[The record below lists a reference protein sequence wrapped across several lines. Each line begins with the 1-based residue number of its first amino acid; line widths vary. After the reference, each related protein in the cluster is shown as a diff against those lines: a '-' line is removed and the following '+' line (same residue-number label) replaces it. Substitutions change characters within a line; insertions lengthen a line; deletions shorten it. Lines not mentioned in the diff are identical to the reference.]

1 MEVLFGIGLAIGGI
15 LLVMVLRSF
24 TTLFH
29 ELGHAIPALLFS
41 KEKVQVYVG
50 TYGDTKDGASL
61 SLGRLDIFFKF
72 NFLAW
77 NIGMC
82 RHQGQSKV
90 WQNFLIIVG
99 GPIASL
105 MIAVPLLLF
114 LPQAEAQPLLH
125 FAIFVFLGAALL
137 DLVSNLFPY
146 GNQMYT
152 DSGKSIYNDGM
163 QLLGLWKRGS
173 LPTVYFEMEKL
184 MSQKNFV
191 GAIEK
196 GKSVVMEAKTN
207 PEVYNLMVQAL
218 QQESEYEDILTAIKL
233 KSQYY
238 PLGASDYHMM
248 GVANTKLNRFDEA
261 LKFLN
266 QACYKEYSN
275 GRMLLDRGY
284 LHLQRSDAMAALDDF
299 NAAFHYDGSL
309 LMAVIYRALA
319 MIRIEEPES
328 AIEDLKQVLDLEP
341 ENSLAWFYLGQA
353 YQENKE
359 DRLAYNAYIKAKE
372 LGCEEHGLDYRIQL
386 LED

>member
-1 MEVLFGIGLAIGGI
+1 
-15 LLVMVLRSF
+15 
-24 TTLFH
+24 
-29 ELGHAIPALLFS
+29 
-41 KEKVQVYVG
+41 
-50 TYGDTKDGASL
+50 
-61 SLGRLDIFFKF
+61 
-72 NFLAW
+72 
-77 NIGMC
+77 
-82 RHQGQSKV
+82 
-90 WQNFLIIVG
+90 
-99 GPIASL
+99 
-105 MIAVPLLLF
+105 
-114 LPQAEAQPLLH
+114 
-125 FAIFVFLGAALL
+125 
-137 DLVSNLFPY
+137 
-146 GNQMYT
+146 
-152 DSGKSIYNDGM
+152 
-163 QLLGLWKRGS
+163 
-173 LPTVYFEMEKL
+173 
-184 MSQKNFV
+184 
-191 GAIEK
+191 
-196 GKSVVMEAKTN
+196 
-207 PEVYNLMVQAL
+207 
-218 QQESEYEDILTAIKL
+218 
-233 KSQYY
+233 
-238 PLGASDYHMM
+238 MM

-275 GRMLLDRGY
+275 GLMLLDRGY